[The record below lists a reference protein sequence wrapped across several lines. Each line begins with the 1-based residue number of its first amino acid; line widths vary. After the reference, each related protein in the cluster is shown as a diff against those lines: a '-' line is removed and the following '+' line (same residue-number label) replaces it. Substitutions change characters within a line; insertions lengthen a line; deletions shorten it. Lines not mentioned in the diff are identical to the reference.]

1 MQMKHSSVQALYFSL
16 LWNGKNLLKTLAK
29 TTYERE
35 NEKFILKEII
45 SCFPVKRIFCWEKLI
60 FIVKFY
66 VYSSEQNFWYL
77 NVIK

>member
-35 NEKFILKEII
+35 NEKCILKEII
-45 SCFPVKRIFCWEKLI
+45 KLL
-60 FIVKFY
+60 
-66 VYSSEQNFWYL
+66 SSKENFL
-77 NVIK
+77 LGKADFHSKILCVFF